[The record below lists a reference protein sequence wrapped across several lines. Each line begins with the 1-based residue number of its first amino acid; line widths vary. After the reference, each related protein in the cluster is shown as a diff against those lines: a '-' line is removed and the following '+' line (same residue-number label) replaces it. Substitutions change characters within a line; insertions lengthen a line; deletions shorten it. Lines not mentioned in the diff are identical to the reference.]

1 MTESILSTAFTPDH
15 FSIDSGKPSVMVLDH
30 LTCYQV
36 DGEDAAAFMQG
47 QFSNDINNV
56 TASTGQLTSYST
68 PKGRMLA
75 IFYICQ
81 RDDTYLLV
89 VSKDIAPTV
98 MKRLQ
103 MYVMR
108 SKVTIKQS
116 DNSLLLGICNDEA
129 ATVLNSLKLETPK
142 KDYQTSFNDSLLCM
156 KIPSVSTRYLIIG
169 NESLSEQINQLSPS
183 KTDVFTNSYWQWQDI
198 MAGVPNI
205 TAAIQEAFVP
215 QMANME
221 LIDGVSF
228 SKGCYP
234 GQEIVA
240 RLHYLGNASR
250 RMFRV
255 EIEDDKE
262 ICIGDEIYS
271 DGSEQSVGKFLS
283 AIKQSENNYT
293 GLAVLRVE
301 AVNKGQLVTGSPA
314 GKSVKV
320 KPLPYE
326 VPTDIKEKEK

>member
-1 MTESILSTAFTPDH
+1 MTESILDTASTPDH
-15 FSIDSGKPSVMVLDH
+15 FSIVSAKPSVMVLDH

-75 IFYICQ
+75 IFYICM
-81 RDDTYLLV
+81 RDDSYHLV
-89 VSKDIAPTV
+89 ISKDIAEAV
-98 MKRLQ
+98 IKRLQ

-116 DNSLLLGICNDEA
+116 SNSLLFGICNDND
-129 ATVLNSLKLETPK
+129 ATVLNLLKLTAPE
-142 KDYQTSFNDSLLCM
+142 KDYQVSLNDSLLCM
-156 KIPSVSTRYLIIG
+156 GITSVNTRYLVIG
-169 NESLSEQINQLSPS
+169 NELLSEQVNQLDPNVI
-183 KTDVFTNSYWQWQDI
+183 DVFTNSYWQWQDI

-205 TAAIQEAFVP
+205 TSATQEAFVP

-255 EIEDDKE
+255 ETEHE
-262 ICIGDEIYS
+262 CNIGDDVYS
-271 DGSEQSVGKFLS
+271 EGSEQSVGKFLS
-283 AIKQSENNYT
+283 AIKQSENSYT

-301 AVNKGQLVTGSPA
+301 AVNKGQLMTGSST
-314 GKSVKV
+314 GKRLKIKS
-320 KPLPYE
+320 LPYE
-326 VPTDIKEKEK
+326 VPTDIKQKEK